1 MLLKIEN
8 LHKTYYTSDAKINIL
23 QDLCLEV
30 EQNQIISIFGASGSG
45 KSTLLNIISG
55 LLTYDSGRIIFE
67 KKLFDSSFNFTNFR
81 KNDIGIVFQENFLLN
96 EFTVIENIMIP
107 NIIKGVEKNM
117 AHKNALNLL
126 DKFELTPIKD
136 TYPNSLSGG
145 EKQRVSILR
154 SIINNPK
161 LLLADEPTGS
171 IDESNKSKVFSLFKT
186 ISDYYNTSI
195 IIMTHDNNVSK
206 ISNNIL
212 NLSKGRLK

>member
-8 LHKTYYTSDAKINIL
+8 LHKTYYTSDKKINIL
-23 QDLCLEV
+23 QDLCLEL
-30 EQNQIISIFGASGSG
+30 EQNEIVSIFGASGSG

-55 LLTYDSGRIIFE
+55 LLSYDSGKIFL
-67 KKLFDSSFNFTNFR
+67 KKIFDSSFDFTSFR

-107 NIIKGVEKNM
+107 NIIKGIEKNI

-126 DKFELTPIKD
+126 DKFELLSIKD
-136 TYPNSLSGG
+136 IYPNSLSGG

-186 ISDYYNTSI
+186 ISDDYNTSI

>member
-8 LHKTYYTSDAKINIL
+8 LYKSYYTSDQKINIL
-23 QDLCLEV
+23 KDLCLEL
-30 EQNQIISIFGASGSG
+30 EQNEIISIFGASGSG

-55 LLTYDSGRIIFE
+55 LLSYDSGRIFFQKQI
-67 KKLFDSSFNFTNFR
+67 FDSSFDFTSFR

-96 EFTVIENIMIP
+96 EFTAIENIMIP
-107 NIIKGVEKNM
+107 NIIKGID
-117 AHKNALNLL
+117 KNAAHRNALHLL
-126 DKFELTPIKD
+126 DRFELLSIKD
-136 TYPNSLSGG
+136 MYPNSLSGG

-186 ISDYYNTSI
+186 ISDDYNTSI

-212 NLSKGRLK
+212 NLSNGKLN